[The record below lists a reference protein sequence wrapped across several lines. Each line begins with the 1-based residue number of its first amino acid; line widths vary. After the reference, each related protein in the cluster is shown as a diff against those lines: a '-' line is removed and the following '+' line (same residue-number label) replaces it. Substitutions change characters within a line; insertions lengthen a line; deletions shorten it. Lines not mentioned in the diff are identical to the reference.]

1 MTKAQKAERA
11 EAIARMHEWVKPG
24 DTVYTILRHV
34 SRSGMQREIGVV
46 LMLPDDRKRDL
57 DARHG
62 GMTPVDLH
70 PNYPVAKVIG
80 ARVGKRDGVIMGGCG
95 MDMGFALVYELSAR
109 LYPDGFG
116 CIGAGCPSNDHGN
129 GDRDYTVH
137 GEVAPGPGCA
147 VEEND
152 EPRYCVCHDNSS
164 PQRPCSGCGC
174 HPAEHWHRDGGYALK
189 QRWL

>member
-24 DTVYTILRHV
+24 DDVYTILESV
-34 SRSGMQREIGVV
+34 SRSGMSRTIRVV
-46 LMLPDDRKRDL
+46 LLKVGDDGK
-57 DARHG
+57 AIA
-62 GMTPVDLH
+62 LH
-70 PNYPVAKVIG
+70 PNWAVGTIIG
-80 ARVGKRDGVIMGGCG
+80 ARQAKRGDGFVVSGCG
-95 MDMGFALVYELSAR
+95 MDMGFHTVYTLAR
-109 LYPDGFG
+109 YLYPDGFG